1 MSAAACGLPE
11 RSARPR
17 QGRRRWSSSSS
28 GLQLCRWRQGQQAVE
43 LWPRLDAELAA
54 LPTRGLGGR
63 RHRGLQAEPHPAPY
77 AATSGERGRDPGQLA
92 HKCRASTGIGTAP
105 PSRARA
111 TLQTRL
117 PRPSTLGKHSNP
129 RAALA
134 CAACRGARRRAESCP
149 SRKLQKCA
157 CGTCNHMLSVA
168 RFLFGPSA
176 CVVVTE
182 SPQSYHAVWAYSKIF
197 PVVPSPAPTTSRRRT
212 PSRLRPRRVRV
223 SPKPMVRLIY
233 VCYR

>member
-1 MSAAACGLPE
+1 M
-11 RSARPR
+11 
-17 QGRRRWSSSSS
+17 
-28 GLQLCRWRQGQQAVE
+28 QLCRWRQGQQAVV
-43 LWPRLDAELAA
+43 LWLRLDAELAA
-54 LPTRGLGGR
+54 RSTRCLSRR
-63 RHRGLQAEPHPAPY
+63 RHRGHQAELHPTPY
-77 AATSGERGRDPGQLA
+77 APTSGERGRDPAQLA

-149 SRKLQKCA
+149 SGLLQKCV
-157 CGTCNHMLSVA
+157 CGTCDRMLSVA
-168 RFLFGPSA
+168 RFLFGPFT

-182 SPQSYHAVWAYSKIF
+182 SPQSYRAVWAYSKTF

-212 PSRLRPRRVRV
+212 PSRLRPQRVRV
-223 SPKPMVRLIY
+223 SPKPTVRLIY

>member
-11 RSARPR
+11 RSARL
-17 QGRRRWSSSSS
+17 RRSRRSWPSS
-28 GLQLCRWRQGQQAVE
+28 GNVLQPCRGRKGQQAVE
-43 LWPRLDAELAA
+43 LWLGLDAERAGWS
-54 LPTRGLGGR
+54 TRCLGGR
-63 RHRGLQAEPHPAPY
+63 RHRGHQAEPHPTPY

-134 CAACRGARRRAESCP
+134 RAACRGARRRAESCP
-149 SRKLQKCA
+149 SGTLQKCV
-157 CGTCNHMLSVA
+157 CGTCDRMLSVA
-168 RFLFGPSA
+168 RIWTGPFA

-182 SPQSYHAVWAYSKIF
+182 SPQSYHGVWAYSETF
-197 PVVPSPAPTTSRRRT
+197 PSIPSPAPTLSSRRT
-212 PSRLRPRRVRV
+212 PSRLRPQRVRV
-223 SPKPMVRLIY
+223 RPNPTVRLIY